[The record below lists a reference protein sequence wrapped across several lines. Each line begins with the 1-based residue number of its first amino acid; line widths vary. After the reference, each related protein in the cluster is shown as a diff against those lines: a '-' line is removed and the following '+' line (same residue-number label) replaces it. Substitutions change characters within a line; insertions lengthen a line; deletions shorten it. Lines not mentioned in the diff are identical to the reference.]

1 MLERQDRDGRDSK
14 PMRRSGSPAAPS
26 AAIFEKSV
34 SHIVDE
40 IAQNP
45 LNERQILRSR

>member
-1 MLERQDRDGRDSK
+1 MLERHDRDGCDSH

-26 AAIFEKSV
+26 APILEKSV

-45 LNERQILRSR
+45 LDERQILRSR